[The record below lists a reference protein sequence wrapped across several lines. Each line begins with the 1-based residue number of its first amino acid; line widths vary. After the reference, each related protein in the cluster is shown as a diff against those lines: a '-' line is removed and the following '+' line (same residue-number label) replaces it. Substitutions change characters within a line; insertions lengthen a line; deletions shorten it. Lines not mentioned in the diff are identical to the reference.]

1 MAAADRLGGLRVSRH
16 DPVQVYLNGSRVTG
30 DPGSLVLEPHR
41 EVVVAYREGSAGI
54 PAGYAF
60 PPGV

>member
-1 MAAADRLGGLRVSRH
+1 VD
-16 DPVQVYLNGSRVTG
+16 LNGSRVTS
-30 DPGSLVLEPHR
+30 DPGSLALEPLQ

-54 PAGYAF
+54 RPSYAF

>member
-1 MAAADRLGGLRVSRH
+1 VT
-16 DPVQVYLNGSRVTG
+16 VYLNGSRVTG
-30 DPGSLVLEPHR
+30 PPGSVMLTPHQ
-41 EVVVAYREGSAGI
+41 EIAVACRPESGFRTAV

>member
-1 MAAADRLGGLRVSRH
+1 VTGPPGSVILTPHQEIVVTFR
-16 DPVQVYLNGSRVTG
+16 PGSRFRTAV
-30 DPGSLVLEPHR
+30 
-41 EVVVAYREGSAGI
+41 

>member
-1 MAAADRLGGLRVSRH
+1 MDF
-16 DPVQVYLNGSRVTG
+16 NGSRVYQRPRIAG
-30 DPGSLVLEPHR
+30 LEPLQ

-54 PAGYAF
+54 RPTYAF

>member
-30 DPGSLVLEPHR
+30 DPGSLALEPHQ
-41 EVVVAYREGSAGI
+41 EGSAGI
-54 PAGYAF
+54 PASYAF